1 MDPITLSRLQFAL
14 TTVYHWLFVP
24 LTLGLGWF
32 VAFMQTRY
40 YQTRDEAWRIQSKFW
55 GKLFLINFAIG
66 VVTGIVQEFQFGM
79 NWSEY
84 SRYVGD
90 IFGAPLAIEALL
102 AFFLESTFIGV
113 WIFGEGRVS
122 EKVHLAAIWLAA
134 IGSNLSALWILLAN
148 GWMQH
153 PVGYVVNEANGRA
166 ELVNFFA
173 LIGNTKGWIFF
184 WHTISDGLLMASFLI
199 LAVSA
204 YHLTRKQNVDFFKR
218 SFQMA
223 ALVGMIAG
231 ALVFLG
237 GHTMGQFMYEN
248 QPMKFAAIEAHWET
262 SQPADFSILTIGDLS
277 GKREVWSW
285 RMPKV
290 LSFLACN
297 NFDCEV
303 RGVYDIQAEYEGLYG
318 PGDYIP
324 LMVVTYWT
332 FRIMMTFGFIMMAI
346 TAFLLW
352 ANMRGDITQAKWMK
366 WVPLTLVLPYLA
378 NASGWILTEMG
389 RQPWIVHGLL
399 KVEDAVSPNLTTL
412 DLLISLIGYTVV
424 YGSLAVAM
432 VKLMLKYA
440 KAGPDGAIHES
451 VDVEPAG
458 GVHEALPVGAQD

>member
-1 MDPITLSRLQFAL
+1 MDPTTLSRWQFGL
-14 TTVYHWLFVP
+14 TTVYHFLFVP

-32 VAFMQTRY
+32 VAYMQTRY
-40 YQTRDEAWRIQSKFW
+40 YQTKDETWRKMAKFW

-102 AFFLESTFIGV
+102 AFFMESTFLGI
-113 WIFGEGRVS
+113 WIFGEGRVP
-122 EKVHLAAIWLAA
+122 EKVHLAAIWLVA

-153 PVGYVVNEANGRA
+153 PVGYVINEVNGRA
-166 ELVNFFA
+166 ELVDFFA
-173 LIGNTKGWIFF
+173 LIANPKGWLFF
-184 WHTISDGLLMASFLI
+184 WHTIAAGFATASFLI
-199 LAVSA
+199 LGVSA
-204 YHLTRKQNVDFFKR
+204 YHLIRKQYVDIFKR

-223 ALVGMIAG
+223 ALIGLIAST
-231 ALVFLG
+231 LVFLG
-237 GHTMGQFMYEN
+237 GHTNGQYMYET

-262 SQPADFSILTIGDLS
+262 SQPASFSILTIGDLS
-277 GKREVWSW
+277 GKREVWSI
-285 RMPKV
+285 RVPYV

-297 NFDCEV
+297 NFTCEV
-303 RGVYDIQAEYEGLYG
+303 RGVNEIQAEYAAQYG

-332 FRIMMTFGFIMMAI
+332 FRFMMTVGLLMMALSLF
-346 TAFLLW
+346 FLI
-352 ANMRGDITQAKWMK
+352 ATRKPYEHAKWMK
-366 WVPLTLVLPYLA
+366 WVPWVIALPYIA
-378 NASGWILTEMG
+378 NTSGWILTEMG
-389 RQPWIVHGLL
+389 RQPWIVQGLL
-399 KVEDAVSPNLTTL
+399 TVEKAVSPNLTTL

-432 VKLMLKYA
+432 VKLMKKYA
-440 KAGPDGAIHES
+440 IAGPDAAIHES
-451 VDVEPAG
+451 VDVEPQG
-458 GVHEALPVGAQD
+458 GGMGDVLPVGAQD